1 MKIIASF
8 KEDRSKSWKD
18 KQENIGKRVE
28 AFKGETNKFL
38 KEIQGGKE
46 RKKSG
51 EAIEECGPRAK
62 SGSRNYKENT
72 KRGSA

>member
-38 KEIQGGKE
+38 KEIQGGK
-46 RKKSG
+46 RKK
-51 EAIEECGPRAK
+51 EIR
-62 SGSRNYKENT
+62 
-72 KRGSA
+72 